1 MLGGHIPRWA
11 DTVYGWLAVEDIGGV
26 GDVNRHFVPDLV
38 CGNGGKDA
46 GRVVLR
52 TEVASN
58 GLSLF
63 KPHLERCS
71 RVMGERVGKGK
82 CR

>member
-1 MLGGHIPRWA
+1 MGRVALE
-11 DTVYGWLAVEDIGGV
+11 DTGGV
-26 GDVNRHFVPDLV
+26 GDVNGHFVPDTV
-38 CGNGGKDA
+38 CGNEGKGT

-52 TEVASN
+52 TEVASK

-63 KPHLERCS
+63 KPHLEICS
-71 RVMGERVGKGK
+71 RFMGERVGKGN

>member
-1 MLGGHIPRWA
+1 LGRVA
-11 DTVYGWLAVEDIGGV
+11 LEDSGGV
-26 GDVNRHFVPDLV
+26 GDVSGDFAPDDV
-38 CGNGGKDA
+38 CGNEGKGA
-46 GRVVLR
+46 GRIVLR

-71 RVMGERVGKGK
+71 RVIDERVGKGK

>member
-1 MLGGHIPRWA
+1 LGRVA
-11 DTVYGWLAVEDIGGV
+11 LEDSGGV
-26 GDVNRHFVPDLV
+26 GDVSGHFAPDDV
-38 CGNGGKDA
+38 CGNEGKGT
-46 GRVVLR
+46 GRIVLR

>member
-1 MLGGHIPRWA
+1 MGRVAL
-11 DTVYGWLAVEDIGGV
+11 EDSGGV
-26 GDVNRHFVPDLV
+26 GDVAGHFAPDDV
-38 CGNGGKDA
+38 CGNEGKGT
-46 GRVVLR
+46 GRIVLR

-58 GLSLF
+58 GLSFF